1 MSGQFNGVRSHIS
14 QLYPMA
20 TYVHCT
26 AHTLNLAVSKSCTIQ
41 PIRNCLGTIGKT
53 RDFFV
58 YPKRK
63 NILSQ
68 AIKDFNGTINAKT
81 LKRNCAV
88 AQDASTDGSNVF
100 I

>member
-1 MSGQFNGVRSHIS
+1 
-14 QLYPMA
+14 MA
-20 TYVHCT
+20 TYVYCA

-41 PIRNCLGTIGKT
+41 SIRNCLGTIGKE

-68 AIKDFNGTINAKT
+68 TIEDFNGTINAKT
-81 LKRNCAV
+81 LKLNCATRWIERFH
-88 AQDASTDGSNVF
+88 SIMILSYFWNVSL
-100 I
+100 IP